1 MSLMAKYNFDSTDY
15 DSSTIVDHSGN
26 ENNLSKS
33 GSGGSW
39 STEDPYDDASIYS
52 FRFNTNQHFEKV
64 LVGGEYSGDFS
75 ISFWCRPDGST
86 MSSNESIVAF
96 NDNNNQDTFQ
106 IGTPNG
112 GSSLYVQ
119 CKNQVGKRFFIG
131 SYTSY
136 TGDGAGEDWTHI
148 GVTFNN
154 TTSTLKTYMN
164 GSLTNTHTPSST
176 LDFDINCIKVG
187 SNRQGASRFDGYIT
201 LLRLYDEELDSTGM
215 GALHSSNEH
224 CYHSSTNILTD
235 NGYINITK
243 LMRGNLIKTLNGYK
257 PLSKLVKNIN
267 VKNKF
272 IKFTKNSISKDTPNE
287 DLMITSGHPVYFK
300 DDYYLPENFLE
311 LEGVDEV
318 YENTN
323 NVYHLVFDTHEVIYS
338 NGLTTTSLPPNTT
351 CDNMALTEDEYY
363 DKKNYKKEN
372 LGKLYPPYIL
382 HENPIF
388 MKKLIYSEKND
399 L

>member
-15 DSSTIVDHSGN
+15 NSSTIVDHSGN
-26 ENNLSKS
+26 ENNLTKS

-64 LVGGEYSGDFS
+64 LVGGEYTGDFS

-86 MSSNESIVAF
+86 MSGNESIVAF
-96 NDNNNQDTFQ
+96 HDNNNQDTFQ
-106 IGTPNG
+106 IGTPLG
-112 GSSLYVQ
+112 GNSLYVQ
-119 CKNQVGKRFFIG
+119 CKNDTGRRFIIG
-131 SYTSY
+131 NYTSY

-154 TTSTLKTYMN
+154 TTSTLKTYMD
-164 GSLTNTHTPSST
+164 GSLTNTHSPSSS

-187 SNRQGASRFDGYIT
+187 SNRQGGSRFDGYVT
-201 LLRLYDEELDSTGM
+201 LLRLYDEELDSTAM
-215 GALHSSNEH
+215 GTLFSSNEH

-243 LMRGNLIKTLNGYK
+243 LMRGDLIKTLNGYK
-257 PLSKLVKNIN
+257 PLSKLIKNIN
-267 VKNKF
+267 VKNNF
-272 IKFTKNSISKDTPNE
+272 IKFKKNSIGKDIPNQ
-287 DLMITSGHPVYFK
+287 DLMITSGHPVYFN
-300 DDYYLPENFLE
+300 DEYYLPENFLE
-311 LEGVDEV
+311 LKGVDEV
-318 YENTN
+318 CENSN
-323 NVYHLVFDTHEVIYS
+323 NVYHLVFDTHEVVYS
-338 NGLTTTSLPPNTT
+338 NALMTTSLPPNTT
-351 CDNMALTEDEYY
+351 CDNMALKEDEYY

-372 LGKLYPPYIL
+372 QGKMYPPYIL

-388 MKKLIYSEKND
+388 MKKLN
-399 L
+399 